1 MRQILPFR
9 RRNGKG
15 HLGDERRQKP
25 RICFP
30 IPIKVRGG
38 SVRDER
44 FEFDTVANDLSAGGF
59 SANATREL
67 LPGER
72 LFLLIQFS
80 LAGSRV
86 SQAPI
91 VAAYGIVSRTEK
103 KQNGHCR
110 FAVELKRYR
119 FL

>member
-72 LFLLIQFS
+72 LFLLIAVFLS
-80 LAGSRV
+80 ILRIIFLA
-86 SQAPI
+86 
-91 VAAYGIVSRTEK
+91 
-103 KQNGHCR
+103 
-110 FAVELKRYR
+110 